1 MSSDRLLRL
10 LLPVLLVP
18 SCSVKED
25 RSACPCAL
33 TIELTSLPVRPV
45 VLDVAGEGFSLTEVV
60 HADTVLVLPVPK
72 GELTVSAVGG
82 ALAEG
87 DGSIHIPL
95 GEEAPP
101 FYLFYADVSTAASE
115 QVVLPVLL
123 HKQFCTLELLFSGP
137 SGYGP
142 PFEVEV
148 EGPVS
153 GWLPSGEPLVLSS
166 ESGASFSRR
175 LLPGSDGRATLRLP
189 RQGDDSLLMHIVFSD
204 RIVRTFALGSYIAA
218 SGYDWTAPDLEDLT
232 LRVDISVTS
241 VTVST
246 DLWSRTE
253 DLEIWI

>member
-101 FYLFYADVSTAASE
+101 LYLFYADVSTAASE